1 MYFSLVENLMQNN
14 KITKKF
20 SPETKNVLWMI
31 FFFNLLV
38 LIIKIF
44 AGIITRSLSIL
55 GDAAHSAADTLN
67 NLVGLV
73 VLKFASEPPDKEHPY
88 GHGKYET
95 LAAFAIIVFLAIAC
109 VEIVHGSFNRLIHPV
124 KLPLFKNE
132 VVWLLIITLIINLF
146 VWLYE
151 RQKGK
156 QLKSDLLI
164 ADSSH
169 TGSDVL
175 ITLSVLASQFFI
187 AKGMY
192 LIDPIVAILI
202 TGFIAKAGYE
212 IVTSTVPILVDEAW
226 LDPKLVSETVM
237 SVKDVIDC
245 YDIYSRRGPYSAFIE
260 CKIKVVPKDL
270 YTAHQVADKVE
281 DKLKNDYGNCKV
293 TVHVEP

>member
-1 MYFSLVENLMQNN
+1 MLEENIQQDSY
-14 KITKKF
+14 
-20 SPETKNVLWMI
+20 SPSVKNVLWI
-31 FFFNLLV
+31 ILV
-38 LIIKIF
+38 LNLIVLLIKIF
-44 AGIITRSLSIL
+44 AGVITRSLSIL

-73 VLKFASEPPDKEHPY
+73 VLKYASEPPDKEHPY

-95 LAAFAIIVFLAIAC
+95 LAAFAIIVFLAIAS
-109 VEIVHGSFNRLIHPV
+109 VEIIHGSLNRLIHPV
-124 KLPLFKNE
+124 ELPLFKKE
-132 VVWLLIITLIINLF
+132 VVWLLLITLVINIV
-146 VWLYE
+146 VWIYE
-151 RQKGK
+151 RNKGK
-156 QLKSDLLI
+156 ELKSDLLI

-175 ITLSVLASQFFI
+175 ITFSVLGSQIFI

-192 LIDPIVAILI
+192 WIDPIVAIVI
-202 TGFIAKAGYE
+202 AGFIAKAGYE
-212 IVTSTVPILVDEAW
+212 IVTRTAPILVDEAW
-226 LDPKLVSETVM
+226 LDPKLVREATM
-237 SVKDVIDC
+237 SVKDVVDC

-281 DKLKNDYGNCKV
+281 EKLKEDFGNCKA